1 MTELEKSRFANWL
14 LEHPDASLPEA
25 IQKAGATATPMEIV
39 ANFLASGAIADKG
52 REHLKQVFCQA
63 FDDVL
68 RSQGLIDCLCMIVEL
83 YRDKAKQAPEA
94 PAAEKPA
101 TGEVQGA
108 QADKFL
114 SPIIGMFWDGNGR
127 MVLGLPFS
135 QDGSR
140 FCLQLAPDLFA
151 EFTQDRMYGCGYF
164 ADAFDIIGKATGFA
178 ALTGVSPTARHPVL
192 CPANAPVNR
201 AAAEARFF
209 SMFFSGLRLAP
220 EAPAPVRK
228 ERLAAPDMDQ
238 GGAYPPQP
246 QEDPAR

>member
-151 EFTQDRMYGCGYF
+151 EFTQDRIYGCGYF

-178 ALTGVSPTARHPVL
+178 ALTGVSPTAKHPVL
-192 CPANAPVNR
+192 YPANAPVSR
-201 AAAEARFF
+201 ASAEAALF
-209 SMFFSGLRLAP
+209 SALFSDLRLAP

-228 ERLAAPDMDQ
+228 VPLAAPDTDQ
-238 GGAYPPQP
+238 GGAYPPRF

>member
-25 IQKAGATATPMEIV
+25 VRMAGDAAAPMDIV
-39 ANFLASGAIADKG
+39 VNFLAAKAIADKD
-52 REHLKQVFCQA
+52 REYLKQVFCQA

-68 RSQGLIDCLCMIVEL
+68 WSQGLIDCLCTIVEL
-83 YRDKAKQAPEA
+83 YRDKAKRAPGA
-94 PAAEKPA
+94 PTAEKPA
-101 TGEVQGA
+101 AGEAQGA
-108 QADKFL
+108 QAEKFL

-178 ALTGVSPTARHPVL
+178 ALTGVSPTAKHPVL
-192 CPANAPVNR
+192 CPANAPVSR
-201 AAAEARFF
+201 ASAEAVLFQRYFLIF
-209 SMFFSGLRLAP
+209 A
-220 EAPAPVRK
+220 
-228 ERLAAPDMDQ
+228 
-238 GGAYPPQP
+238 
-246 QEDPAR
+246 

>member
-25 IQKAGATATPMEIV
+25 IQKAGGAATPMEII
-39 ANFLASGAIADKG
+39 ASFLASGAIADKG

-68 RSQGLIDCLCMIVEL
+68 WSQGLIDCLCMIVEL
-83 YRDKAKQAPEA
+83 YRDKAKQVPEA

-101 TGEVQGA
+101 TGEVQGT

-178 ALTGVSPTARHPVL
+178 ALTGVSPTAKHPVL

-209 SMFFSGLRLAP
+209 STFFSGLRLAP
-220 EAPAPVRK
+220 EAPSPARK
-228 ERLAAPDMDQ
+228 GRPAAPDTDQ
-238 GGAYPPQP
+238 GGACPPRF
-246 QEDPAR
+246 QEGPAR